1 MLKINLRKSNMFI
14 ESLFP
19 VNLVGHDVVE
29 VISGYESIIVQI
41 SLGENVLNFIISQVL
56 SQFLGDLLQLQSGES
71 TLKLKILLRLC

>member
-1 MLKINLRKSNMFI
+1 MLKINVRKSNMLI

-19 VNLVGHDVVE
+19 VNFVGHDVVE
-29 VISGYESIIVQI
+29 IVSSDESIIVQI
-41 SLGENVLNFIISQVL
+41 SLGEDVLNFIISQVL